1 MREYCD
7 DADPRPGKWK
17 LVRRRFVALDKAVIR
32 CFDFV
37 AELGGKVP
45 VGAEPV
51 FKSEQDAHE
60 YVRLGAFIAE
70 RALPFIEFWADAVD
84 VVEASGT
91 LTITASDIPRRVDE
105 DTGRDFYFER
115 LMTRTAAARA
125 RETFCEPVNC
135 GVLLA
140 NVLAQLFNGFGA
152 LIVAVRQGY
161 HLRARRTGFGRRVVR
176 PAQRGTKGSAGP
188 LITTLEAAYHC

>member
-1 MREYCD
+1 MNAHTEFMLAMREYCD

-17 LVRRRFVALDKAVIR
+17 LVRRRFVALDEAAVR

-84 VVEASGT
+84 VVEAGGT
-91 LTITASDIPRRVDE
+91 LTITASDIPRWVDE
-105 DTGRDFYFER
+105 DT
-115 LMTRTAAARA
+115 A
-125 RETFCEPVNC
+125 
-135 GVLLA
+135 
-140 NVLAQLFNGFGA
+140 
-152 LIVAVRQGY
+152 
-161 HLRARRTGFGRRVVR
+161 
-176 PAQRGTKGSAGP
+176 
-188 LITTLEAAYHC
+188 

>member
-1 MREYCD
+1 MTEKPPTRLD
-7 DADPRPGKWK
+7 DARALKRMNIPLNTPVEPSDLQQGIQQA
-17 LVRRRFVALDKAVIR
+17 LVCADECAHRVHAGHARILMMPILAPANGSWFGAGLLRSDKAAVR

-37 AELGGKVP
+37 AELGGNVP

-91 LTITASDIPRRVDE
+91 LTITASDIPRWVDE
-105 DTGRDFYFER
+105 DT
-115 LMTRTAAARA
+115 A
-125 RETFCEPVNC
+125 
-135 GVLLA
+135 
-140 NVLAQLFNGFGA
+140 
-152 LIVAVRQGY
+152 
-161 HLRARRTGFGRRVVR
+161 
-176 PAQRGTKGSAGP
+176 
-188 LITTLEAAYHC
+188 